1 MWADGET
8 ADDLLGFD
16 VLVDEL
22 VVALTDPKLLPLTVG
37 VLGDWGSGKSSLLRL
52 VQAELEGIDDA
63 PYLCVQFSPWQY
75 EDYEDVKIALL
86 QAILQA
92 CRERNALPAVQEQ
105 ISRLSRFASRL
116 RRRARAAGRAAIA
129 STPAIVPLA
138 VGAFDPGMA
147 SATQETMQQIVDVAA
162 PIVAAAVPA
171 APDAAAEDE
180 PPTAP
185 EITDLAEFRRA
196 FEDLLDGLAGI
207 DSVVVFVDDL
217 DRCLPDT
224 IVDTFEAI
232 RLFLDSP
239 RTAYVIGTSRSIVES
254 AIDSRYPDLRRPD
267 GRGIGHDYLEKMLQL
282 QVSLPVL
289 SAAETETYVNALIAQ
304 LHLPAAQWQQV
315 RVWLRDAR
323 LADPFGAVLDG
334 PALADV
340 LGPDLPA
347 DLAAELAWTGPI
359 SAILA
364 GSLRG
369 NPRQTKRFLNDLTW
383 RRRAAARRRIELRHD
398 VLAKLMVLEETSLDD
413 LQLLFDWQLRSTGP
427 APELDRAEQA
437 ARHVDGPPDAAVEHT
452 LGGSGHGAPARS
464 TDVAADQARPTP
476 AESTSSSEPEPEQP
490 PRPRVGGTSRT
501 RRSRAT
507 EAAAAAPDPKE
518 QDPAELWASRP
529 SVRRWLKLEPDLSG
543 LDLRAYFSYF
553 RSRLL
558 VRPADAA
565 LPPELQSLLIRLLG
579 TKPQYQA
586 AATEWAQLAEPEQD
600 RVVEALLDAVRSQP
614 DSEALA
620 VVAGLAERAPRI
632 APEVCTVLGR
642 LPHARLPVSRLPGVL
657 RHLRGLDGYDALH
670 AGWLASSSPPLA
682 KLAQATRTRTLAEQA
697 TGSR

>member
-22 VVALTDPKLLPLTVG
+22 VVALTEPKLLPLTVG

-52 VQAELEGIDDA
+52 VQSELERIEDS

-92 CRERNALPAVQEQ
+92 CREQDPLPAVQEQ
-105 ISRLSRFASRL
+105 ISRLARFG
-116 RRRARAAGRAAIA
+116 RRIRRQARAAGRAAVA

-138 VGAFDPGMA
+138 VGALDPGMA
-147 SATQETMQQIVDVAA
+147 SATQETLQQIVDVAA
-162 PIVAAAVPA
+162 PVVAAAVPA
-171 APDAAAEDE
+171 APAVGASDE
-180 PPTAP
+180 PLAAP
-185 EITDLAEFRRA
+185 EITDLAEFRHA
-196 FEDLLDGLAGI
+196 FQDLLDGLAGI
-207 DSVVVFVDDL
+207 DSLVVFVDDL

-289 SAAETETYVNALIAQ
+289 SGAETETYVNALIAQ
-304 LHLPAAQWQQV
+304 LHLPPAQWEQV
-315 RVWLRDAR
+315 RTWLSRAR

-334 PALADV
+334 PALADI
-340 LGPDLPA
+340 LGTGLPA
-347 DLAAELAWTGPI
+347 DLAAELVWTGPI

-398 VLAKLMVLEETSLDD
+398 VLAKLMVLEETSLED

-427 APELDRAEQA
+427 APELVRAERA
-437 ARHVDGPPDAAVEHT
+437 ARRADPLTSACIEHALDGP
-452 LGGSGHGAPARS
+452 GHEDLTRS
-464 TDVAADQARPTP
+464 TASAADQEKPTP
-476 AESTSSSEPEPEQP
+476 TRKTSNSEPEPQEP
-490 PRPRVGGTSRT
+490 PRRRAVGTATT
-501 RRSRAT
+501 RRSRT
-507 EAAAAAPDPKE
+507 PQTTAAAASDSAE
-518 QDPAELWASRP
+518 QDPAELWAARP
-529 SVRRWLKLEPDLSG
+529 SVRRWLRLEPDLSG
-543 LDLRAYFSYF
+543 LDLRVYFSYF
-553 RSRLL
+553 RSRLV
-558 VRPADAA
+558 VRPADGDCPTNGVSGGWH
-565 LPPELQSLLIRLLG
+565 LSGPEL
-579 TKPQYQA
+579 
-586 AATEWAQLAEPEQD
+586 LA
-600 RVVEALLDAVRSQP
+600 
-614 DSEALA
+614 
-620 VVAGLAERAPRI
+620 
-632 APEVCTVLGR
+632 CGR
-642 LPHARLPVSRLPGVL
+642 RR
-657 RHLRGLDGYDALH
+657 
-670 AGWLASSSPPLA
+670 
-682 KLAQATRTRTLAEQA
+682 
-697 TGSR
+697 